1 MHITFPMGI
10 LIMCHERWVHL
21 FLLKKNDYCL
31 IDSVSFSLCVFF
43 LFYFFVNKKNMWFF
57 FKKKFLTIRIRK
69 VGLLF
74 IREDKLWRVKVSIY
88 YRTWITISIPIGSFE
103 FICMKYPVTLNLV
116 KIMEGRRGE
125 EPEYEVGMEEGK
137 LRNETKRDWMMNPQ
151 NWINVLVLESIC
163 VICVSIWEIEKSK
176 FSLILF
182 LFSYVSPV
190 IILGYT

>member
-21 FLLKKNDYCL
+21 FLLKKMT
-31 IDSVSFSLCVFF
+31 IVSLTLYLSLSVFF
-43 LFYFFVNKKNMWFF
+43 LLLYFFVNKKNMWFF

-137 LRNETKRDWMMNPQ
+137 LGNETKRDWMMNPQ

-163 VICVSIWEIEKSK
+163 VICVSI
-176 FSLILF
+176 
-182 LFSYVSPV
+182 
-190 IILGYT
+190 

>member
-1 MHITFPMGI
+1 
-10 LIMCHERWVHL
+10 
-21 FLLKKNDYCL
+21 
-31 IDSVSFSLCVFF
+31 
-43 LFYFFVNKKNMWFF
+43 
-57 FKKKFLTIRIRK
+57 
-69 VGLLF
+69 
-74 IREDKLWRVKVSIY
+74 
-88 YRTWITISIPIGSFE
+88 
-103 FICMKYPVTLNLV
+103 
-116 KIMEGRRGE
+116 MEGRRGE

-137 LRNETKRDWMMNPQ
+137 LGNETKRDWMMNPQ

>member
-1 MHITFPMGI
+1 MHITFPMSI

-21 FLLKKNDYCL
+21 FLLKKMT
-31 IDSVSFSLCVFF
+31 IVSLTLYLSLSVFF
-43 LFYFFVNKKNMWFF
+43 LLLYFFVNKKNMWFF

-137 LRNETKRDWMMNPQ
+137 LGNETKRDWMMNPQ

-163 VICVSIWEIEKSK
+163 VICVSIWKIEKSK